1 VRSLVYITSKCHVI
15 QTENFSGDFSFTF
28 SGFLGQSGRRA
39 RTKMVGP
46 SATTETIGVARGGPG
61 GLGPPKGV
69 EKHLHNVFAVQ
80 RGHIY
85 TVRESMFSNCE
96 CD

>member
-1 VRSLVYITSKCHVI
+1 
-15 QTENFSGDFSFTF
+15 
-28 SGFLGQSGRRA
+28 
-39 RTKMVGP
+39 MVGP

-96 CD
+96 CH